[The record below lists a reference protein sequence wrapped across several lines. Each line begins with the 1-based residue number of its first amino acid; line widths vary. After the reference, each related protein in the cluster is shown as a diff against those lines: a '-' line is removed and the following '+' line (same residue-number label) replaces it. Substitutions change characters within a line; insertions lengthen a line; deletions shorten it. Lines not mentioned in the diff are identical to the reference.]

1 MEKSK
6 EVKLLQDLMEK
17 SKEDGKVQAQGT
29 MTKVVKLLQDLMEK
43 SKEDGKEEATLY
55 AKFKCYCDTQ
65 EEEKTAAINQINDKI
80 AQLES
85 EIGELQAGTGELSME
100 VAKLRKDMDA
110 NEAAREQAEEMR
122 KKQHEAF
129 IADETDM
136 VTAIEQMGEAID
148 ILAKIGADQTAA
160 NADSDHGGF
169 MAADATAK
177 AKEVLAGGA

>member
-65 EEEKTAAINQINDKI
+65 EEEKNAAIDQITDTINT
-80 AQLES
+80 LES
-85 EIGELQAGTGELSME
+85 QIEEIMAGTGKLSME

-110 NEAAREQAEEMR
+110 NEA
-122 KKQHEAF
+122 
-129 IADETDM
+129 
-136 VTAIEQMGEAID
+136 
-148 ILAKIGADQTAA
+148 
-160 NADSDHGGF
+160 
-169 MAADATAK
+169 
-177 AKEVLAGGA
+177 